1 MCLPC
6 LMVWA
11 IVWGRNVT
19 GVNADAVWFVKMAGT
34 VLLPFGAVFWYL
46 AITHLVLQKESS
58 YLVQF
63 LVFVATAV
71 LVYLML
77 RTGSVRPFMSRP
89 KAGWGMWRTQAI
101 SEIA

>member
-1 MCLPC
+1 
-6 LMVWA
+6 MVWA

-46 AITHLVLQKESS
+46 AITHLVFRKESS

-63 LVFVATAV
+63 LVLVATAV

-77 RTGSVRPFMSRP
+77 RTGVYSLSCV
-89 KAGWGMWRTQAI
+89 GLDVVNLG
-101 SEIA
+101 